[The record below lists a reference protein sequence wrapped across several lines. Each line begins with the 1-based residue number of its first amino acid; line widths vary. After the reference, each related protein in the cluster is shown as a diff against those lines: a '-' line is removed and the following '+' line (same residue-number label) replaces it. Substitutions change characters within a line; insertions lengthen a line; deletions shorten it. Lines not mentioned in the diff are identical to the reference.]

1 LSLKPRKAWETF
13 TREELTQACAATQQY
28 HGGEHMWRRVEFLV
42 EWEAAHKNALDVLVG
57 MECQVHSWTQEE
69 RKTKLKDLQTRTE
82 LHDQLWKYALRKP
95 PPLPAEIE
103 LPEFKVV
110 EAPTDNDKKNKKK
123 KQKRK
128 KPKTTQK
135 GKNKRCKISFKS
147 LPHDPARLQRYTQEL
162 TQFRNAILS
171 S

>member
-1 LSLKPRKAWETF
+1 
-13 TREELTQACAATQQY
+13 
-28 HGGEHMWRRVEFLV
+28 MWRRVEFLV

-57 MECQVHSWTQEE
+57 IECQVHSWTQEE
-69 RKTKLKDLQTRTE
+69 REAKLKELQTRTE

-110 EAPTDNDKKNKKK
+110 APTDNNDKKK
-123 KQKRK
+123 KKHKRK

-135 GKNKRCKISFKS
+135 EKNKRCKISFKS
-147 LPHDPARLQRYTQEL
+147 RE
-162 TQFRNAILS
+162 F
-171 S
+171 